1 MAKLEIPESVGA
13 VQLAAVGAGRVLL
26 RSDMRL
32 SCTACLR
39 TDLFADMTAGGGC
52 WHMRDVWGRGV
63 TQTRNDNAGRV
74 YPVFVWH
81 RGAGVVEAQWPDGK
95 DPYGVIEAVRT
106 ALLDTTRGA
115 RAVRLDDDLCRLVAE
130 TTVLGLQRR
139 GYVVVPEWAS
149 RMQPKAG
156 AALTPGRGAR
166 VYEFDSE
173 DEGVDESRHD

>member
-13 VQLAAVGAGRVLL
+13 VQLAHVGGSSRVLL
-26 RSDMRL
+26 RSDACF

-39 TDLFADMTAGGGC
+39 TDTIADVSNSGGC
-52 WHMRDVWGRGV
+52 WHIRDVYTRGIV
-63 TQTRNDNAGRV
+63 RMQLDKAGRP
-74 YPVFVWH
+74 YPRFVWH
-81 RGAGVVEAQWPDGK
+81 RNGGSVEAPWPDGK
-95 DPYGVIEAVRT
+95 DPYGAIEAVRS
-106 ALLDTTRGA
+106 ALVDTTRGS
-115 RAVRLDDDLCRLVAE
+115 RIHLDADLCRLVAE

-166 VYEFDSE
+166 VYEFE
-173 DEGVDESRHD
+173 DEGDGDA